1 MAERCIIIPVYNH
14 AAGIRA
20 TLARLADVN
29 MSCIVVD
36 DGSGADCA
44 AAIDEVAGEAN
55 WVEVVRHAE
64 NRGKGAAVKTA
75 LMHAHQ
81 RGFSHALQID
91 ADEQHD
97 VRDIPALVSAS
108 ERDPDAVV
116 LGVPQFDDTVPKLR
130 LFSRYLTHVWVW
142 INTLSF
148 AIRDAMCGFRI
159 YPVPELADLI
169 RSAKL
174 GDRME
179 FDIEVLVALHW
190 RGARFA
196 NVPVRTV
203 YPENG
208 VSHFRLLDD
217 NWRISRM
224 HARCFFA
231 MLGRLPGKL
240 VRG

>member
-20 TLARLADVN
+20 SLERLAEQN
-29 MSCIVVD
+29 LPCIVVD
-36 DGSGADCA
+36 DGSDIDCA
-44 AAIDEVAGEAN
+44 AVIDEMAEEHA

-75 LMHAHQ
+75 LIQAHQ
-81 RGFSHALQID
+81 RGYSHALQID

-97 VRDIPALVSAS
+97 VRDIPALLGAS
-108 ERDPDAVV
+108 DRDPAAVV
-116 LGVPQFDDTVPKLR
+116 LGVPQFDDSVPKLR
-130 LFSRYLTHVWVW
+130 LFSRYLTHIWVW

-148 AIRDAMCGFRI
+148 AIKDSMCGFRV
-159 YPVPELADLI
+159 YPVPALAELV
-169 RSAKL
+169 RSAEL

-190 RGARFA
+190 QGARFA
-196 NVPVRTV
+196 HVPVRTV
-203 YPENG
+203 YPEHG

-217 NWRISRM
+217 NWLISRM

-240 VRG
+240 ARG